1 MLKNFIKKLIFPRA
15 NKLRLVFNNLRGR
28 MISDRA
34 LKNKYI
40 YNNFFDESV
49 LIYNSSNNKSKN

>member
-34 LKNKYI
+34 VKNKYI